1 MSRIPPTTVSQ
12 SGYAK
17 VPEVLQVSSED
28 GQTYLIALEDTVIK
42 ASEPLSKV
50 SGDFL
55 HGRKYEQAVTEG
67 AEMFKWA
74 MPDDEFMAC
83 FTCEPPLN
91 KADPLRL
98 AMQTKTIV
106 ASDVRFP

>member
-1 MSRIPPTTVSQ
+1 
-12 SGYAK
+12 
-17 VPEVLQVSSED
+17 VLQVSSED

-42 ASEPLSKV
+42 AMDPLSKV
-50 SGDFL
+50 SGEFL

-67 AEMFKWA
+67 SEMFVWA

-83 FTCEPPLN
+83 FTCEPPLT

-106 ASDVRFP
+106 ASYSSVSPTQ

>member
-1 MSRIPPTTVSQ
+1 M
-12 SGYAK
+12 
-17 VPEVLQVSSED
+17 LQVSSED

-42 ASEPLSKV
+42 AMDPLSKV
-50 SGDFL
+50 SGEFL

-67 AEMFKWA
+67 SDMFVWA

-83 FTCEPPLN
+83 FTCEPPLT

-106 ASDVRFP
+106 ASYSSVSPTQ

>member
-1 MSRIPPTTVSQ
+1 M
-12 SGYAK
+12 
-17 VPEVLQVSSED
+17 LQVSSED

-42 ASEPLSKV
+42 AMDPLSKV
-50 SGDFL
+50 SGEFL

-67 AEMFKWA
+67 SEMFVWA
-74 MPDDEFMAC
+74 MPDDEFMAS
-83 FTCEPPLN
+83 FTCEPPLS

-106 ASDVRFP
+106 ASYSSVSPTQ

>member
-1 MSRIPPTTVSQ
+1 M
-12 SGYAK
+12 
-17 VPEVLQVSSED
+17 LQVSSKD

-42 ASEPLSKV
+42 AMDPLSKV
-50 SGDFL
+50 SGEFL

-67 AEMFKWA
+67 SEMFVWA

-83 FTCEPPLN
+83 FTCEPPLT

-106 ASDVRFP
+106 ASYSSVSPTQ

>member
-1 MSRIPPTTVSQ
+1 M
-12 SGYAK
+12 
-17 VPEVLQVSSED
+17 LQVSSED

-42 ASEPLSKV
+42 AMDPLSKV
-50 SGDFL
+50 SGEFL

-67 AEMFKWA
+67 SEMFVWA

-83 FTCEPPLN
+83 FTCEPPIN

-106 ASDVRFP
+106 ASYSGVSPTQ

>member
-1 MSRIPPTTVSQ
+1 
-12 SGYAK
+12 
-17 VPEVLQVSSED
+17 VSSED

-42 ASEPLSKV
+42 AMDPLSKV
-50 SGDFL
+50 SGEFL

-67 AEMFKWA
+67 SDMFVWA

-83 FTCEPPLN
+83 FTCEPPLT

-106 ASDVRFP
+106 ASYSSVSPTQ

>member
-1 MSRIPPTTVSQ
+1 M
-12 SGYAK
+12 
-17 VPEVLQVSSED
+17 LQVSSED

-42 ASEPLSKV
+42 ANDPLSKV
-50 SGDFL
+50 SGEFL

-67 AEMFKWA
+67 SEMFVWA
-74 MPDDEFMAC
+74 MPDDEFMAS
-83 FTCEPPLN
+83 FICEPPLN

-106 ASDVRFP
+106 ASYSGVSPTQ

>member
-1 MSRIPPTTVSQ
+1 M
-12 SGYAK
+12 
-17 VPEVLQVSSED
+17 LQVSSED

-42 ASEPLSKV
+42 AMDPLSKV
-50 SGDFL
+50 SGEFL

-67 AEMFKWA
+67 SDMFVWA

-83 FTCEPPLN
+83 FTCEPPLT

-106 ASDVRFP
+106 ASY

>member
-1 MSRIPPTTVSQ
+1 
-12 SGYAK
+12 
-17 VPEVLQVSSED
+17 VLQVSSED

-42 ASEPLSKV
+42 AMDPLSKV
-50 SGDFL
+50 SGEFL

-67 AEMFKWA
+67 SEMFVWA

-83 FTCEPPLN
+83 FTCEPPLT

-98 AMQTKTIV
+98 AMQTQTIF
-106 ASDVRFP
+106 ASY

>member
-1 MSRIPPTTVSQ
+1 M
-12 SGYAK
+12 
-17 VPEVLQVSSED
+17 LQVSSED

-42 ASEPLSKV
+42 AMDPLSKV
-50 SGDFL
+50 SGEFL

-67 AEMFKWA
+67 SDMFVWA

-83 FTCEPPLN
+83 FTCEPPLT

-98 AMQTKTIV
+98 AMQTKTIA
-106 ASDVRFP
+106 ASY

>member
-1 MSRIPPTTVSQ
+1 M
-12 SGYAK
+12 
-17 VPEVLQVSSED
+17 LQVSSED

-42 ASEPLSKV
+42 AMDPLSKV
-50 SGDFL
+50 SGEFL

-67 AEMFKWA
+67 SEMFVWA
-74 MPDDEFMAC
+74 MPDDEFMAS
-83 FTCEPPLN
+83 FICEPPLN

-106 ASDVRFP
+106 ASYSGVSPTQ

>member
-1 MSRIPPTTVSQ
+1 M
-12 SGYAK
+12 
-17 VPEVLQVSSED
+17 LQVSSED

-42 ASEPLSKV
+42 AMDPLSKV
-50 SGDFL
+50 SGEFL

-67 AEMFKWA
+67 SEMFVWA

-83 FTCEPPLN
+83 FTCEPPLT

-106 ASDVRFP
+106 ASYSGVSPTQ

>member
-1 MSRIPPTTVSQ
+1 VF
-12 SGYAK
+12 
-17 VPEVLQVSSED
+17 QVSSED

-42 ASEPLSKV
+42 AMDPLSKV
-50 SGDFL
+50 SGEFL

-67 AEMFKWA
+67 SEMFVWA

-83 FTCEPPLN
+83 FTCEPPLT

-106 ASDVRFP
+106 ASYSSVSPTQ

>member
-1 MSRIPPTTVSQ
+1 M
-12 SGYAK
+12 
-17 VPEVLQVSSED
+17 LQVSSED

-42 ASEPLSKV
+42 AMDPLSKV
-50 SGDFL
+50 SGEFL

-67 AEMFKWA
+67 SEMFVWA

-83 FTCEPPLN
+83 FTCEPPLT

-98 AMQTKTIV
+98 AMQTQTIF
-106 ASDVRFP
+106 ASY

>member
-1 MSRIPPTTVSQ
+1 
-12 SGYAK
+12 
-17 VPEVLQVSSED
+17 VSSED

-42 ASEPLSKV
+42 AMDPLSKV
-50 SGDFL
+50 SGEFL

-67 AEMFKWA
+67 SEMFVWA

-83 FTCEPPLN
+83 FTCEPPLT

-106 ASDVRFP
+106 ASYSSVSPTQ

>member
-1 MSRIPPTTVSQ
+1 M
-12 SGYAK
+12 
-17 VPEVLQVSSED
+17 LQVSSED

-42 ASEPLSKV
+42 AMDPLSKV
-50 SGDFL
+50 SGEFL

-67 AEMFKWA
+67 SEMFVWA
-74 MPDDEFMAC
+74 MPDDVFMAC
-83 FTCEPPLN
+83 FTCEPPLT

-106 ASDVRFP
+106 ASYSSVSPTQ

>member
-1 MSRIPPTTVSQ
+1 M
-12 SGYAK
+12 
-17 VPEVLQVSSED
+17 LQVSSED

-42 ASEPLSKV
+42 AMDPLSKV
-50 SGDFL
+50 SGEFL

-67 AEMFKWA
+67 SEMFVWA

-83 FTCEPPLN
+83 FTCEPPLP

-106 ASDVRFP
+106 ASYSSVSPTQ

>member
-1 MSRIPPTTVSQ
+1 
-12 SGYAK
+12 
-17 VPEVLQVSSED
+17 VLQVSSED

-42 ASEPLSKV
+42 AMDPLSKV
-50 SGDFL
+50 SGEFL

-67 AEMFKWA
+67 SDMFVWA

-83 FTCEPPLN
+83 FTCEPPLT

-106 ASDVRFP
+106 ASYSSVSPTQ

>member
-1 MSRIPPTTVSQ
+1 M
-12 SGYAK
+12 
-17 VPEVLQVSSED
+17 LQVSSED

-42 ASEPLSKV
+42 ANDPLSKV
-50 SGDFL
+50 SGEFL

-67 AEMFKWA
+67 SEMFVWA
-74 MPDDEFMAC
+74 MPDDEFMAS
-83 FTCEPPLN
+83 FTCEPPIN

-106 ASDVRFP
+106 ASYSGVSPTQ

>member
-1 MSRIPPTTVSQ
+1 M
-12 SGYAK
+12 
-17 VPEVLQVSSED
+17 LQVSSED

-42 ASEPLSKV
+42 AMDPLSKV
-50 SGDFL
+50 SGEFL

-67 AEMFKWA
+67 SEMFVWA

-83 FTCEPPLN
+83 FTCEPPLT

-106 ASDVRFP
+106 ASYSSVSPTQ

>member
-1 MSRIPPTTVSQ
+1 M
-12 SGYAK
+12 
-17 VPEVLQVSSED
+17 LQVSSED

-42 ASEPLSKV
+42 AMDPLSKV
-50 SGDFL
+50 SGEFL
-55 HGRKYEQAVTEG
+55 HGRKYEQAATEG
-67 AEMFKWA
+67 SDMFVWA

-83 FTCEPPLN
+83 FTCEPPLT

-106 ASDVRFP
+106 ASYSSVSPTQ

>member
-1 MSRIPPTTVSQ
+1 M
-12 SGYAK
+12 
-17 VPEVLQVSSED
+17 LQVSSED

-42 ASEPLSKV
+42 AMDPLSKV
-50 SGDFL
+50 SGEFL
-55 HGRKYEQAVTEG
+55 HGRKYEQAVTKG
-67 AEMFKWA
+67 SDMFVWA

-83 FTCEPPLN
+83 FTCEPPLT

-106 ASDVRFP
+106 ASYSSVSPTQ

>member
-1 MSRIPPTTVSQ
+1 M
-12 SGYAK
+12 
-17 VPEVLQVSSED
+17 LQVSSED

-74 MPDDEFMAC
+74 MPDDECMAC

-91 KADPLRL
+91 KAGPFLPQMSGFHETCL
-98 AMQTKTIV
+98 
-106 ASDVRFP
+106 